1 MVYGWLPVSARRE
14 DNFIAGLS
22 MGGRGTIKY
31 AVNHPERFAAAA
43 VLSGNAFGAGSRGT
57 IRRLGRSLVL
67 LEVLLMLLSG
77 TLLFLLADP
86 LVRIF
91 TADPEVIRLGTTVL
105 KMVAVSEPF
114 YGVPIVLEGM
124 MQGAGQTML
133 PLIFNVSC
141 MWGVRICG
149 TFVCTGMLGLGLTS
163 AWGCMIAHNLMLF
176 LLFSI
181 CWLRGR
187 WMPGSP
193 LQEKEA

>member
-1 MVYGWLPVSARRE
+1 
-14 DNFIAGLS
+14 
-22 MGGRGTIKY
+22 
-31 AVNHPERFAAAA
+31 
-43 VLSGNAFGAGSRGT
+43 
-57 IRRLGRSLVL
+57 
-67 LEVLLMLLSG
+67 
-77 TLLFLLADP
+77 
-86 LVRIF
+86 
-91 TADPEVIRLGTTVL
+91 
-105 KMVAVSEPF
+105 MVAVSEPF

-176 LLFSI
+176 VLFSI

-193 LQEKEA
+193 LQEKEV

>member
-1 MVYGWLPVSARRE
+1 MP
-14 DNFIAGLS
+14 
-22 MGGRGTIKY
+22 
-31 AVNHPERFAAAA
+31 
-43 VLSGNAFGAGSRGT
+43 SRGHPYFVRVAST
-57 IRRLGRSLVL
+57 RFDTRVRFGDNPFQVFRGCGSALLCGIGIILQRHKTVLGNDGPGYRL
-67 LEVLLMLLSG
+67 
-77 TLLFLLADP
+77 
-86 LVRIF
+86 
-91 TADPEVIRLGTTVL
+91 IRLGTTVL

-176 LLFSI
+176 VLFSI

-193 LQEKEA
+193 LQEKKA